1 MLAVVAVG
9 YGLILGLAAAE
20 VVGPLYWRLLATWPL
35 GTGRWTRSFLGAQR
49 RLLTWVGHHPYLVD
63 CVAGLARAS
72 DPAARASARARLQ
85 WWCAVRRAAR
95 SS

>member
-20 VVGPLYWRLLATWPL
+20 VAGPLYWRLLAACPL
-35 GTGRWTRSFLGAQR
+35 GEGRWTRRFLAAQR
-49 RLLTWVGHHPYLVD
+49 RLLAWGGHHPYLVD

-72 DPAARASARARLQ
+72 DPASRASARGRLA

-95 SS
+95 S